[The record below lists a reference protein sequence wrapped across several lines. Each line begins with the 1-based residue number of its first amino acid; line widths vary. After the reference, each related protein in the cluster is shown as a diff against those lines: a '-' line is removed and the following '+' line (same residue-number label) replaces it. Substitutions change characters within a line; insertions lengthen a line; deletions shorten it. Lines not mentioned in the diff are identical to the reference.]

1 MVFIIIYMNFI
12 KGNID
17 IPIGFIVA
25 YVLFVITLITI
36 RCYYKWYK
44 TTTQTKLRTLL
55 FDSIVKEEISS
66 NTDIIFIVDGFWENQ
81 KALNKLG
88 KYVIDIDDSETF
100 IERIHEIDQGM
111 NDVTKEKKPL
121 SIILYTTGGS
131 IFNSDMIVEILLS
144 YDSPV
149 NIYIPGFAYS
159 AGSMIA
165 LCADKLYM
173 NKFSVMGP
181 VDPQLSYH
189 VDDNG
194 DEDGAS
200 AKCFMQLLE
209 DKEEIGD
216 DFYLKALESKN
227 LHDDNIENLRKILR
241 IRDRNLSKN
250 KKKKFIEEF
259 ASGKR
264 PHHKPF
270 LAEKVRQLGMPVEST
285 VPREINKLFSVYVG
299 YKNSMTMMN
308 SIYG

>member
-1 MVFIIIYMNFI
+1 MQN
-12 KGNID
+12 
-17 IPIGFIVA
+17 
-25 YVLFVITLITI
+25 LLI
-36 RCYYKWYK
+36 C
-44 TTTQTKLRTLL
+44 Q
-55 FDSIVKEEISS
+55 
-66 NTDIIFIVDGFWENQ
+66 Q
-81 KALNKLG
+81 
-88 KYVIDIDDSETF
+88 
-100 IERIHEIDQGM
+100 
-111 NDVTKEKKPL
+111 KKPL